1 MDTSSVPSDAARELA
16 ELRARAY
23 GPDADI
29 QGDPEALRRL
39 RELEAARLVG
49 LPRHPERGDEEADAP
64 AASAAARDPDVGP
77 SATQGGDVGAW
88 ARPDVSLD
96 AATDARP
103 RSLSRRTASTRAGR
117 TTIVVGAVAAALA
130 VGYAVDWFVGPH
142 PDVTLRAVT
151 DTANSSALA
160 MIGFLE
166 AQPDASTIRGY
177 DSYRGIEPW
186 FFKNEQGFQCFM
198 LVTGPTSVDGAN
210 CAPPGVELFADITP
224 WRQLVDEDT
233 EPLPAGSII
242 RFHYRDDRV
251 DVYVYP
257 PSQSN

>member
-39 RELEAARLVG
+39 RELEAARQPL
-49 LPRHPERGDEEADAP
+49 LRPPERGDDEADAS
-64 AASAAARDPDVGP
+64 AASGARDPDVRP
-77 SATQGGDVGAW
+77 SDTQGGDVGAW

-103 RSLSRRTASTRAGR
+103 RSLSRPTASTSAGR

-186 FFKNEQGFQCFM
+186 FFKNEQDFHCFM

-210 CAPPGVELFADITP
+210 CVPPGVELFADITP

>member
-1 MDTSSVPSDAARELA
+1 MDTPSVPSDAARELA

-29 QGDPEALRRL
+29 QADPAALRRL
-39 RELEAARLVG
+39 RELEAARLR
-49 LPRHPERGDEEADAP
+49 LPRPPERGDDEADAP
-64 AASAAARDPDVGP
+64 AASGARDPEVKP
-77 SATQGGDVGAW
+77 SATQGGDVGSQAG
-88 ARPDVSLD
+88 PDISPD
-96 AATDARP
+96 AAEARP
-103 RSLSRRTASTRAGR
+103 RPRSMRTASTRPGR
-117 TTIVVGAVAAALA
+117 TTIIVGAVAAVIA
-130 VGYAVDWFVGPH
+130 VGYAVDWLVGPH

-151 DTANSSALA
+151 DTASSSALA

-177 DSYRGIEPW
+177 GSYRGIEPW
-186 FFKNEQGFQCFM
+186 FFTNEEGYHCFM
-198 LVTGPTSVDGAN
+198 LVTGPASVDGAN
-210 CAPPGVELFADITP
+210 CVPPGVELFADVTP

-257 PSQSN
+257 PSHSN